1 VIPLQGPDNSVHVN
15 KTSAQLQIYQ
25 PSYKATADDMEVML
39 APRRVTLLVQ
49 KDFVA
54 ALNKQDANGSLLCLF
69 KERLG
74 MDDLPL
80 EDVTKKQTSIAREQC
95 DLAQR
100 YLERVRVEKQT
111 LTRQRDRLKTKNSN
125 LRQSFD
131 RERAENQI
139 LVAQHDRGQQNLE
152 R

>member
-1 VIPLQGPDNSVHVN
+1 
-15 KTSAQLQIYQ
+15 
-25 PSYKATADDMEVML
+25 MEVML

-49 KDFVA
+49 KNFVA